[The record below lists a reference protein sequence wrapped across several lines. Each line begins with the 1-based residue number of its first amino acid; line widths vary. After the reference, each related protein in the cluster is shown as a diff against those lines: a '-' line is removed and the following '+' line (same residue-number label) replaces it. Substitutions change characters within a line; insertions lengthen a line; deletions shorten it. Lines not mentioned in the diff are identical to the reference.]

1 MENVIQIW
9 TFFPKSGH
17 IIQFSKKGKRRPL
30 PLPTNLPPPSCAPD
44 NIQII
49 KYFKMNECLVMLCKN
64 DFYSSEDAIANEAM
78 MKHSG
83 FPKTKQTSK
92 SKVIFI

>member
-1 MENVIQIW
+1 M
-9 TFFPKSGH
+9 GL
-17 IIQFSKKGKRRPL
+17 FSKIRAHYSIFKKRQTETSPS
-30 PLPTNLPPPSCAPD
+30 PPQPPPPSCAPD

-64 DFYSSEDAIANEAM
+64 DFYSSEDATANEAM

>member
-1 MENVIQIW
+1 
-9 TFFPKSGH
+9 
-17 IIQFSKKGKRRPL
+17 
-30 PLPTNLPPPSCAPD
+30 
-44 NIQII
+44 
-49 KYFKMNECLVMLCKN
+49 MNECLVMLCKN
-64 DFYSSEDAIANEAM
+64 DFYSSEDATANEAM